1 MAQAFSRILLA
12 YDDSVSSQMALRY
25 ACALAQAGGKLSV
38 AYACNQNN
46 FAASAVT
53 AGFFPATD
61 PTAMIAAAD
70 DEHDA
75 ILGAAFDACAAHGV
89 SAEKIIVHEADV
101 DGIHS
106 AARQTD
112 ADLIIVGTHG
122 RKGIARTIFGS
133 VAEEVIRTSNVP
145 VLVVTRHAK
154 PPPLDRLFARAL
166 VAVDE
171 GQPSKAA
178 LSVAARLATGLGTH
192 ITLCTVAGSRRR
204 RAQSLSAD
212 LTAAASLLSCAAEVA
227 AIAPFLDDEI
237 MVDGEPVGAIEHA
250 AMQRNCDLVVV
261 DSHGARGLLRAFERG
276 VAETVA
282 RSSAV
287 PVLVTPAGKR
297 AAPVTLRGEYV
308 YEGAKV

>member
-25 ACALAQAGGKLSV
+25 ACALARTGGNLSV
-38 AYACNQNN
+38 AYACNHNN

-53 AGFFPATD
+53 AGFFPPVD

-75 ILGAAFDACAAHGV
+75 ILAAALEACAAHGV
-89 SAEKIIVHEADV
+89 SAQKIFVHESDV
-101 DGIHS
+101 DGILA

-122 RKGIARTIFGS
+122 RKGIARTFFGS
-133 VAEEVIRTSNVP
+133 VAQEVIRSSSVP

-154 PPPLDRLFARAL
+154 APPPDRLFARAL
-166 VAVDE
+166 VAVAE
-171 GQPSKAA
+171 GQPTKAS

-192 ITLCTVAGSRRR
+192 ITLCTVADARRPAAR
-204 RAQSLSAD
+204 SLDAD
-212 LTAAASLLSCAAEVA
+212 LTAAAALLSSAKEVQT
-227 AIAPFLDDEI
+227 ITPFLDDEI
-237 MVDGEPVGAIEHA
+237 LVDGEPVQAIEHA
-250 AMQRNCDLVVV
+250 ALQRNCDLVVV
-261 DSHGARGLLRAFERG
+261 DSHGAHGLLRAFERG

-287 PVLVTPAGKR
+287 PVLVVPAAER
-297 AAPVTLRGEYV
+297 VPVAPRGEYV
-308 YEGAKV
+308 YDVAKA

>member
-1 MAQAFSRILLA
+1 
-12 YDDSVSSQMALRY
+12 MALRY
-25 ACALAQAGGKLSV
+25 ACALARTGGNLSV

-53 AGFFPATD
+53 AGFFPPTD

-75 ILGAAFDACAAHGV
+75 ILGAALDACAAHGITAQKV
-89 SAEKIIVHEADV
+89 FVHQSDV
-101 DGIHS
+101 EGIL
-106 AARQTD
+106 AAAQQKD

-122 RKGIARTIFGS
+122 RKGIARTFFGS
-133 VAEEVIRTSNVP
+133 VAEEVVRTSSIP

-154 PPPLDRLFARAL
+154 PPPPERIFARAL
-166 VAVDE
+166 VAVNE

-192 ITLCTVAGSRRR
+192 LTLCTVVNARRNGAR
-204 RAQSLSAD
+204 SLDAD
-212 LTAAASLLSCAAEVA
+212 LTAAASLLSSAKELQ
-227 AIAPFLDDEI
+227 AITPFLDDEI
-237 MVDGEPVGAIEHA
+237 VVDGEPVQAIEHA

-261 DSHGARGLLRAFERG
+261 DSHGAHGLLRAFERG

-287 PVLVTPAGKR
+287 PVLVIPAEKR
-297 AAPVTLRGEYV
+297 ATVTLRREFV
-308 YEGAKV
+308 YEAAKV